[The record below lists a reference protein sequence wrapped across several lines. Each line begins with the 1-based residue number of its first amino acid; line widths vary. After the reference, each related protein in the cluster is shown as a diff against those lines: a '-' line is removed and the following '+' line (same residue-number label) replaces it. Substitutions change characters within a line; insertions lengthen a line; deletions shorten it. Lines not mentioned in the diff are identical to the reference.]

1 MAKINARQKGARGEL
16 EVAHLFTDM
25 GYPAYR
31 GIVQT
36 QSSSRAPDVCVEKL
50 PFLWVEVKRGSATA
64 PLAALEQCD
73 EALTSNKKYSCA
85 VAFTRNDRD
94 TWKVWMRGA
103 DAIKL
108 NFEGFT
114 SLPQTVVVCM
124 TSDMFFNL
132 LKKNYEPSE
141 QQNLPLK

>member
-1 MAKINARQKGARGEL
+1 M
-16 EVAHLFTDM
+16 
-25 GYPAYR
+25 
-31 GIVQT
+31 
-36 QSSSRAPDVCVEKL
+36 
-50 PFLWVEVKRGSATA
+50 
-64 PLAALEQCD
+64 
-73 EALTSNKKYSCA
+73 NKKYRCA